1 MTPERLRPHLE
12 AWIEHGGLGRV
23 HVVHLDGPWAGAEQL
38 LVGDQYV
45 DVRVCPSELA
55 VREELTHPRPSGR
68 TTVLLCPVELR
79 GADLLARIAKRRVLR
94 LHAWDAVPHLFGV
107 RQIDPIL
114 LKEKWMAEALVEAA
128 PVGGYE
134 RSAAQA
140 LDADRAWRALLRHR
154 HGIDVEGG
162 LGALMTWAGGPDT
175 TRLTERSAIERDAV
189 ARRLESTID
198 GAAPILALATAGK
211 GSQAWPLGLAVRVLL
226 DGPAGEARAASR
238 TLLSVMLGGWAFD
251 DHDARAWA
259 RASEDHV
266 TDLLARD
273 APAGQATLQAA
284 DRAIASLQAEPLV
297 GVSDLV
303 TAGLQARLRDLAS
316 ALARRG
322 AEQAVPG
329 EVEQAAQRV
338 RRHRL
343 EDHHTLATM
352 VTRLTRWLDLAG
364 GGGDDFRSLA
374 QAHVTDQAYADW
386 ARTTLRVATGEPT
399 LDEQLRAL
407 IAEADARRREQDLA
421 FATRLASYVGH
432 AAAGGP
438 VLGVEEV
445 LDRVVAPIAQ
455 QRPVMLLV
463 LDGMSHRV
471 ACELMEDIV
480 ARGWIELR
488 PPGESTRTLVLSALP
503 SVTALSRTS
512 LLSGTLVKGAAPDE
526 AKAFAAHSGLVA
538 ASSRGGAPL
547 LFHKGALK
555 DPHGGLAAELRSEL
569 AGDRRIVGAV
579 VNAIDDHLAKDDQ
592 LAAPWSATYVPLLRL
607 LLDEARNA
615 ARIVILA
622 SDHGH
627 VLDHG
632 GQSRNGGPEHG
643 ERYRSTAQAAGD
655 GEQLVEGARVLA
667 AGGRCVLAVDEGIR
681 YSNARKHG
689 YHGGGSPQEVLA
701 PLLVLAPGLADGLD
715 GWVETGYDP
724 PAWWTGAGSP
734 GAHGPSRACHR
745 GRRTERPT
753 DTQRTDARRR
763 LGRLGSRSCSVPRP
777 SRPNVPRRVAARFP
791 RSESSRS
798 SRRSTTP
805 AASYCRMRSL
815 AGSTSRRVRLRGTL
829 AVMRQLLNVD
839 GYPVLSVDEDTG
851 DVVLDV
857 ALLREQFGL
866 RAAG

>member
-12 AWIEHGGLGRV
+12 AWMEHGGLGRV

-55 VREELTHPRPSGR
+55 VREELTHARPSGR

-154 HGIDVEGG
+154 HGIDVDGG
-162 LGALMTWAGGPDT
+162 LGALMTWAAGPDT

-189 ARRLESTID
+189 VRRLESTID
-198 GAAPILALATAGK
+198 GAAPVLALANVGK

-322 AEQAVPG
+322 AEQAAPG

-343 EDHHTLATM
+343 EDHHALATM
-352 VTRLTRWLDLAG
+352 VTRLTRWLDLPG
-364 GGGDDFRSLA
+364 DGGDDFRSLA
-374 QAHVTDQAYADW
+374 QAHVTDQAYVDW

-407 IAEADARRREQDLA
+407 IAEADTRRREQDLA

-438 VLGVEEV
+438 ILGVEEV

-455 QRPVMLLV
+455 QR
-463 LDGMSHRV
+463 
-471 ACELMEDIV
+471 
-480 ARGWIELR
+480 
-488 PPGESTRTLVLSALP
+488 
-503 SVTALSRTS
+503 
-512 LLSGTLVKGAAPDE
+512 
-526 AKAFAAHSGLVA
+526 
-538 ASSRGGAPL
+538 
-547 LFHKGALK
+547 
-555 DPHGGLAAELRSEL
+555 
-569 AGDRRIVGAV
+569 AGD
-579 VNAIDDHLAKDDQ
+579 LART
-592 LAAPWSATYVPLLRL
+592 W
-607 LLDEARNA
+607 
-615 ARIVILA
+615 
-622 SDHGH
+622 
-627 VLDHG
+627 
-632 GQSRNGGPEHG
+632 
-643 ERYRSTAQAAGD
+643 TA
-655 GEQLVEGARVLA
+655 
-667 AGGRCVLAVDEGIR
+667 
-681 YSNARKHG
+681 
-689 YHGGGSPQEVLA
+689 
-701 PLLVLAPGLADGLD
+701 
-715 GWVETGYDP
+715 
-724 PAWWTGAGSP
+724 
-734 GAHGPSRACHR
+734 
-745 GRRTERPT
+745 
-753 DTQRTDARRR
+753 
-763 LGRLGSRSCSVPRP
+763 
-777 SRPNVPRRVAARFP
+777 
-791 RSESSRS
+791 
-798 SRRSTTP
+798 
-805 AASYCRMRSL
+805 
-815 AGSTSRRVRLRGTL
+815 
-829 AVMRQLLNVD
+829 
-839 GYPVLSVDEDTG
+839 
-851 DVVLDV
+851 
-857 ALLREQFGL
+857 
-866 RAAG
+866 

>member
-12 AWIEHGGLGRV
+12 AWMEHGGSGRV

-162 LGALMTWAGGPDT
+162 LGALMTWAGGPDAM
-175 TRLTERSAIERDAV
+175 RLTERSAIERDAV
-189 ARRLESTID
+189 VRRLESTID
-198 GAAPILALATAGK
+198 GSAPVLALATVGK

-251 DHDARAWA
+251 NHDARAWA

-322 AEQAVPG
+322 AEQAAPG

-343 EDHHTLATM
+343 EDHHALATM

-364 GGGDDFRSLA
+364 GGGDDFRALA
-374 QAHVTDQAYADW
+374 QAHVTDQAYVDW

-432 AAAGGP
+432 AAAGGL

-445 LDRVVAPIAQ
+445 LDRVVAPIAK

-488 PPGESTRTLVLSALP
+488 PPEEHTRTLVLSALP
-503 SVTALSRTS
+503 SVTAFSRTS

-526 AKAFAAHSGLVA
+526 SKAFAAHGGLVA

-569 AGDRRIVGAV
+569 AGDRRIVAAV

-615 ARIVILA
+615 TRIVILA

-724 PAWWTGAGSP
+724 PAWWTGQAVPEPAVQVAPASPVEEPSGQLILSEQAAAAAGP
-734 GAHGPSRACHR
+734 AWIAELLGAETFAAQRAAASRSQVPE
-745 GRRTERPT
+745 ERVVAILVALN
-753 DTQRTDARRR
+753 DAGGKLLQDALARR
-763 LGRLGSRSCSVPRP
+763 VNIAP
-777 SRPNVPRRVAARFP
+777 
-791 RSESSRS
+791 
-798 SRRSTTP
+798 
-805 AASYCRMRSL
+805 
-815 AGSTSRRVRLRGTL
+815 VRLRGTL

-857 ALLREQFGL
+857 GLLREQFGL
-866 RAAG
+866 RTAG